1 MLCDFAW
8 AGRPGAAGAQI
19 MKDTWCV
26 DVIFLRLAMA
36 LPTNVFDPRSLPVSA
51 YMPLVSIFWRKPR
64 HKNG

>member
-26 DVIFLRLAMA
+26 DVIFPQARDGS
-36 LPTNVFDPRSLPVSA
+36 PHQRV
-51 YMPLVSIFWRKPR
+51 
-64 HKNG
+64 

>member
-26 DVIFLRLAMA
+26 DVIFLSPGMA

-51 YMPLVSIFWRKPR
+51 YMPLVSIFWRKLR